1 MEIFNLLKMETESY
15 EKRTMNVF
23 FQNDLFK
30 TRVINLQPG
39 QKIPDCQM
47 DCFVMFYVVKG
58 EVLLRKNEE
67 SAILKENHVFITEP
81 AVLSMETTGGAR
93 LMGIQI
99 NIKETEGD

>member
-1 MEIFNLLKMETESY
+1 MEIFDLMNMDTETY
-15 EKRTMNVF
+15 EKRNMNVF

-30 TRVINLQPG
+30 TRVIDLPPG
-39 QKIPDCQM
+39 QKIPACQM
-47 DCFVMFYVVKG
+47 DCFVMFYVVEG

-81 AVLSMETTGGAR
+81 AVLSMETAEGAK

-99 NIKETEGD
+99 NIRE